1 MNFSFGFGNK
11 KQQEKINESA
21 KGLGAAIESFQKAMQ
36 AGLTQYNDTRKK
48 AEGQINSGA
57 RITKHR
63 INL

>member
-1 MNFSFGFGNK
+1 MSFSFGFSDK

-21 KGLGAAIESFQKAMQ
+21 KELSEAIESFQKAMQ
-36 AGLTQYNDTRKK
+36 DGLSQYNETRKR